1 MQERS
6 VIDVNTETETRKVSK
21 RSTKLAM
28 HCSET
33 LNNKVYIIG
42 GYYTRKYIHY
52 IGKNS
57 FGSFFIKTKLNS
69 FVDDRQ
75 CNIKR
80 HSITLPIDYMRHTC
94 AVHNE
99 RIFMC
104 GTYRDSVRCDR

>member
-52 IGKNS
+52 IGKLLMSTHKVLIKENFAHISNS
-57 FGSFFIKTKLNS
+57 LTCYFSIHGNFFT
-69 FVDDRQ
+69 
-75 CNIKR
+75 
-80 HSITLPIDYMRHTC
+80 
-94 AVHNE
+94 
-99 RIFMC
+99 
-104 GTYRDSVRCDR
+104 

>member
-52 IGKNS
+52 IGKLLIS
-57 FGSFFIKTKLNS
+57 TRKVLKGAM
-69 FVDDRQ
+69 Q
-75 CNIKR
+75 
-80 HSITLPIDYMRHTC
+80 
-94 AVHNE
+94 
-99 RIFMC
+99 
-104 GTYRDSVRCDR
+104 SVQ

>member
-21 RSTKLAM
+21 RATKLAM

-52 IGKNS
+52 IGIVVNL
-57 FGSFFIKTKLNS
+57 SFFITVTILHFLNEIYRMNSLKQGNIAS
-69 FVDDRQ
+69 FV
-75 CNIKR
+75 
-80 HSITLPIDYMRHTC
+80 HSTT
-94 AVHNE
+94 
-99 RIFMC
+99 F
-104 GTYRDSVRCDR
+104 